1 MNNRVGIIGIGC
13 TGFRPVTPDVSYRE
27 LIFEA
32 AQKAYLE
39 AGLHPKD
46 IDTFVSVTEDF
57 YEGNSIADEY
67 VPDQLGAVLKPVQ
80 TVTSDFLQGLGIGYM
95 LIKTGQFKTVA
106 IEGRS
111 KISNVETLDEV
122 KAFALD
128 PIYIRPLKE
137 NADFIAGLE
146 MRRFLERTGN
156 TEEQCAAVVVKN
168 RRNALFNPYAGYG
181 AIFTEEDILKSEPIS
196 LPLKQLD
203 KAQTADGAVVC
214 VIADEVTAKSLCKT
228 PIWIDGIMWY
238 SENANVWSR
247 CMSEAVYVKLAAKK
261 AYEMAGIK
269 NPLKDT
275 QFAEV
280 CDEYSYKE
288 LQHLEALG
296 IAKKGEAG
304 YLTVSGFTSLD
315 GDYPVNPSGGSL
327 GVGHT
332 FELSGGMKVF
342 EAVLQLRGEA
352 GKRQVKNARR
362 GIVQVF
368 RGVPTSTGAVAI
380 LSNE

>member
-13 TGFRPVTPDVSYRE
+13 TGFKPVTPDLSYRE

-32 AQKAYLE
+32 AQRAYNE
-39 AGLHPKD
+39 AGLHPKE
-46 IDTFVSVTEDF
+46 IDSFISATEDF
-57 YEGNSIADEY
+57 IEGYSIADEY
-67 VPDQLGAVLKPVQ
+67 VPDQLGAVMKPVH
-80 TVTSDFLQGLGIGYM
+80 TVSADFLQALGVGYM
-95 LIKTGQFKTVA
+95 MIKTGQFKTVA
-106 IEGRS
+106 IEAHS
-111 KISNVETLDEV
+111 KVSNIENLDEV
-122 KAFALD
+122 KAFGLD

-168 RRNALFNPYAGYG
+168 RRNAIDNPYAAYG
-181 AIFTEEDILKSEPIS
+181 SIFTKEDVLSSEPLS
-196 LPLKQLD
+196 LPLKSLD

-214 VIADEVTAKSLCKT
+214 VIADEATAKSLSKN

-247 CMSEAVYVKLAAKK
+247 CMSEAVYIKLAAKK

-269 NPLKDT
+269 NPLKET

-280 CDEYSYKE
+280 CDEYSFKE
-288 LQHLEALG
+288 LQHIEALG
-296 IAKKGEAG
+296 LARKGEAG
-304 YLTVSGFTSLD
+304 YLTESGFTSLE

-332 FELSGGMKVF
+332 MEASGGMKVF
-342 EAVLQLRGEA
+342 EAVTQLRHNA
-352 GKRQVKNARR
+352 GKRQVKNARK
-362 GIVQVF
+362 GIVQIY

>member
-13 TGFRPVTPDVSYRE
+13 TGFKPVSPDVSYRE

-32 AQKAYLE
+32 AQKAYTE
-39 AGLHPKD
+39 AGLHPKE
-46 IDTFVSVTEDF
+46 IDSFISATEDF
-57 YEGNSIADEY
+57 IEGYSIADEY
-67 VPDQLGAVLKPVQ
+67 VPDQLGAVMKSVH
-80 TVTSDFLQGLGIGYM
+80 TVTADFLQALGVGYM
-95 LIKTGQFKTVA
+95 MVKTGQFKTIA
-106 IEGRS
+106 IEGHS
-111 KISNVETLDEV
+111 KVSNIETLDEV
-122 KAFALD
+122 MAFALD

-156 TEEQCAAVVVKN
+156 TEEQCASVVVKN
-168 RRNALFNPYAGYG
+168 RKNALNNPYAGYG
-181 AIFTEEDILKSEPIS
+181 AIFNESDVLNSEPIS

-203 KAQTADGAVVC
+203 KAQTSDGAVVC
-214 VIADEVTAKSLCKT
+214 VIAEESTAKSLCKN
-228 PIWIDGIMWY
+228 PVWIDGIMWY
-238 SENANVWSR
+238 SDNANVWSR
-247 CMSEAVYVKLAAKK
+247 CMSEANYIKLAAKK

-269 NPLKDT
+269 NPVKDT

-280 CDEYSYKE
+280 CDEYSFKE

-296 IAKKGEAG
+296 IARRGEAG
-304 YLTVSGFTSLD
+304 FLTANGFTALD
-315 GDYPVNPSGGSL
+315 GVYPVNPSGGSL

-332 FELSGGMKVF
+332 FEASGGMKVF
-342 EAVLQLRGEA
+342 EAVMQLRGEA

-362 GIVQVF
+362 GIVQIY
-368 RGVPTSTGAVAI
+368 RGVPTSTGAVAV